1 LSILRVAQLGH
12 PILRQVAREVSL
24 EELASPEFQTFLDD
38 LLETMIE
45 YDGAGL
51 AAPQVHRSVR
61 AVVLEL
67 DEEKGPEFLINPVIT
82 VLGESTRH
90 TWEGCLSVEG
100 LRGRVERPDHVQ
112 VLALDR
118 DGSRKGYELKG
129 FPAVVVQH
137 ECDHLDGV
145 IYVDRADPR
154 SLAFL
159 REYKRHGPLVGSDDD
174 LQDDEGWEEG
184 EE

>member
-1 LSILRVAQLGH
+1 MSVLRVAQLGH
-12 PILRQVAREVSL
+12 PILRRVAREITP
-24 EELASPEFQTFLDD
+24 EELASPEIQTFLDD
-38 LLETMIE
+38 LLETMLD

-51 AAPQVHRSVR
+51 AAPQVHRSLR

-82 VLGESTRH
+82 VLGDRTRH

-100 LRGRVERPDHVQ
+100 LRGRVERPDHVE
-112 VLALDR
+112 VRALDR
-118 DGSRKGYELKG
+118 DGSRKGYELRG
-129 FPAVVVQH
+129 FAAVVVQH

-145 IYVDRADPR
+145 LYLDRAEPR

-159 REYKRHGPLVGSDDD
+159 REYRRFGPLVGRKDD
-174 LQDDEGWEEG
+174 LRDDEGLEEG